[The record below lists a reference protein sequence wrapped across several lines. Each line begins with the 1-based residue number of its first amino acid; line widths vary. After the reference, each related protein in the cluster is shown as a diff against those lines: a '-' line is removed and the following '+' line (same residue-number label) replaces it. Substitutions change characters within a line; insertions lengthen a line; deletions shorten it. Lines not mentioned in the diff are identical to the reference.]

1 MQESG
6 ARLQILQGEDR
17 GEAIIQRRR
26 SLHEKKTLQNGAI
39 NCGTAII
46 VRRKVTTFVFSVRFS
61 SILYLAK
68 SITEFN
74 NYNVKLE
81 WEPGRNQKAFK
92 A

>member
-1 MQESG
+1 MG
-6 ARLQILQGEDR
+6 VKRLFKEGD
-17 GEAIIQRRR
+17 
-26 SLHEKKTLQNGAI
+26 HFMKKNLQNGAI

-46 VRRKVTTFVFSVRFS
+46 LGRKVTTFVFSVRFS

-81 WEPGRNQKAFK
+81 WEPGRNQEAF
-92 A
+92 